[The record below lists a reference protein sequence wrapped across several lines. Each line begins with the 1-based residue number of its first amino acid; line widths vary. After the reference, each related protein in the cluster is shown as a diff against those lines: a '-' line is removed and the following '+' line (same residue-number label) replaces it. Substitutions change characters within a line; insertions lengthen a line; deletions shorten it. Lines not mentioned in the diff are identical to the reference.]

1 MWGTQGRHRAGPV
14 SPRFI
19 PTNVGNTSAKPGIMS
34 IRSVHPHACGEHD
47 TWTKRPFESR
57 GSSPRMWGTQTRGNG
72 TVGVERFIPTHVGN
86 TLSSSWILIDIAV
99 HPHACG
105 EHWLNYRPVTY
116 QTGSSPRMWG
126 THLRR
131 RKRDVVQ
138 RFIPTHVGNTQPS
151 TTHPLPGS
159 VHPHACG
166 EHITGAAPLAS
177 PTGSSPR
184 MWGTPDAVDR
194 CRQYSRFIPT
204 HVGNTGKNV
213 VAVVDGAVHPHA
225 CGEHGK
231 RSAIQK
237 QRTGSSPRMW
247 GTPRLPIL

>member
-86 TLSSSWILIDIAV
+86 TPPDRGTGYRTSV

-105 EHWLNYRPVTY
+105 EHSFASMKGACAA
-116 QTGSSPRMWG
+116 GSSPRMWG
-126 THLRR
+126 TLHDTHPVHEPR
-131 RKRDVVQ
+131 
-138 RFIPTHVGNTQPS
+138 RFIPTHVGNTRPN
-151 TTHPLPGS
+151 P
-159 VHPHACG
+159 
-166 EHITGAAPLAS
+166 AAGIA
-177 PTGSSPR
+177 
-184 MWGTPDAVDR
+184 
-194 CRQYSRFIPT
+194 
-204 HVGNTGKNV
+204 
-213 VAVVDGAVHPHA
+213 GAVHPHA
-225 CGEHGK
+225 CGGHVYVKPGL
-231 RSAIQK
+231 RVNC
-237 QRTGSSPRMW
+237 GSSPRMW
-247 GTPRLPIL
+247 GTPRPFRDSRG